1 MDWNDFDIGT
11 SWIDRF
17 SYYLDPANSGNISKD
32 DLLSALS
39 VAVAMYCDEY
49 QNTCLLEDKLAA
61 SFGEEALEKVVED
74 STPEDDVV
82 RFVAAGE
89 ALTTE
94 ARVKLALGYLEDLRR
109 EGGGD
114 T

>member
-74 STPEDDVV
+74 GTPEDDVV

-109 EGGGD
+109 EGGGA

>member
-17 SYYLDPANSGNISKD
+17 SYYLDPANSGKVSKD

-49 QNTCLLEDKLAA
+49 QNTCLLEDKLVA

-74 STPEDDVV
+74 GTPEDDVIRYMSV
-82 RFVAAGE
+82 GE

-94 ARVKLALGYLEDLRR
+94 ARVKLALGYLGDLRK
-109 EGGGD
+109 GD
-114 T
+114 GEDT

>member
-74 STPEDDVV
+74 GTPEDDVV

>member
-17 SYYLDPANSGNISKD
+17 SYYLDPANSENISKD

-74 STPEDDVV
+74 GTPEDDVV